1 MLKTKTGESA
11 RSATAPGIIPDTDP
25 DITALS
31 LRGASIALRDL
42 ATFTIGQVSVN
53 RESLLREGVNTQA
66 KVVLEAVA
74 LGNLMLD
81 RNRRWWLPNSSKVG
95 VSLVEPER
103 PTDMD
108 EWNMV
113 LGTSP
118 SLKSPTKDA
127 NGLPGSHSWKFRTY
141 ADRSAFVIG
150 PKTTALVG
158 VGIYGTLESSSPSSE
173 SQIEDYRIALSGVE
187 NGVRVSDLRQPE
199 FEEPNGLFYVAQ
211 LALLRAARIELGD
224 KSAASV
230 IE

>member
-1 MLKTKTGESA
+1 MLDAETGESA
-11 RSATAPGIIPDTDP
+11 RSVTAPDITPNTAL

-53 RESLLREGVNTQA
+53 RESLLREGANTQA
-66 KVVLEAVA
+66 KVVLEAIA
-74 LGNLMLD
+74 LGNLMLH
-81 RNRRWWLPNSSKVG
+81 RNRRWWLPNGSKVR
-95 VSLVEPER
+95 VSLIEPER
-103 PTDMD
+103 PTDED

-113 LGTSP
+113 LGTTP
-118 SLKSPTKDA
+118 SLASPTKDA

-158 VGIYGTLESSSPSSE
+158 VGIYGTLESSAPSGE
-173 SQIEDYRIALSGVE
+173 SQIEDYRISLSGVE
-187 NGVRVSDLRQPE
+187 NGIRISDSRQPE

-211 LALLRAARIELGD
+211 LGLLRAARIELGD
-224 KSAASV
+224 KSASSV

>member
-1 MLKTKTGESA
+1 MLNIKAGESA
-11 RSATAPGIIPDTDP
+11 RSATVPDITPDTDP

-53 RESLLREGVNTQA
+53 RESLLREGTNTQA
-66 KVVLEAVA
+66 KVVLEAIA
-74 LGNLMLD
+74 LGNLMLN
-81 RNRRWWLPNSSKVG
+81 RNRRWWLPNSSQVR

-103 PTDMD
+103 PTDTD

-158 VGIYGTLESSSPSSE
+158 VGIYGTLKSSLPPGE

-187 NGVRVSDLRQPE
+187 NDVRVSDLRQPE

-211 LALLRAARIELGD
+211 LGLLRAARIELGD